1 MNDTLLSHNISASAN
16 RNTRTHVRDTE
27 RKKDRKKE
35 RETDRK
41 GRRGGGGEEEVVMGE
56 NRDSKTHPV
65 HPSLPPR
72 GLALASALVLNASAT
87 FTRRH
92 ANPMQAR
99 SGTV

>member
-1 MNDTLLSHNISASAN
+1 MNDTLLSHNISTSAN
-16 RNTRTHVRDTE
+16 RNTWTHVRDTE

-35 RETDRK
+35 RPIE
-41 GRRGGGGEEEVVMGE
+41 RGGGRKEEEEVMGE
-56 NRDSKTHPV
+56 NWDSKTHPV

-72 GLALASALVLNASAT
+72 GLALASALMLNASATAT